1 VFSSWRLGALALIFD
16 ATAMPLMTTK
26 PMFDLAYAGGF
37 AVGAF
42 NVNNME
48 ITQGIIDAC
57 AAERSPLI
65 LQISKGARKYA
76 NIRYL
81 KHIIDAAVEEHPQLP
96 IAIHCDHGDTIELI
110 RQCIRDGYTSV
121 MIDGSHHPFEENVR
135 LTREAVEVA
144 HAAGV
149 VVEAEL
155 GMLGGIEEDV
165 VGLDA
170 AEYEK
175 NVEKFLTDPTQAADF
190 AKRTGID
197 SLAVA
202 IGTSHGAYKF
212 RHEAKLAFGRIEQIM
227 KTCPGLPLVM
237 HGSSSVPQE
246 FVDLVNQYGGQM
258 PNARGVPEDQINLAV
273 SKYGVCKVNIDTD
286 LRLAMTAKIRE
297 VFATKPTEFDP
308 RNYLGPARE
317 AIREMVRHKVRDVLN
332 SAGQADAINQHWE
345 KLGKPLP
352 AFYKKPKAA

>member
-1 VFSSWRLGALALIFD
+1 
-16 ATAMPLMTTK
+16 MPLMTTK
-26 PMFDLAYAGGF
+26 PMFDLAYNGGF

-48 ITQGIIDAC
+48 LAQAILDAC
-57 AAERSPLI
+57 ARENSPLI

-81 KHIIDAAVEEHPQLP
+81 KAIIDAGVAEYPWLP
-96 IAIHCDHGDTIELI
+96 IAIHLDHGDTVDLVQ
-110 RQCIRDGYTSV
+110 QCIKDGFTSV
-121 MIDGSHHPFEENVR
+121 MIDGSHHPYEENVH
-135 LTREAVEVA
+135 LTAEAVKHA

-170 AEYEK
+170 EEYQK
-175 NVEKFLTDPTQAADF
+175 NIEKFLTDPQQAKDF
-190 AKRTGID
+190 YDRTKID

-212 RHEAKLAFGRIEQIM
+212 KHEAVLAFDRIEQIM

-246 FVDLVNQYGGQM
+246 FIDLVNKYGGKM
-258 PNARGVPEDQINLAV
+258 PNARGVPEDQIAMAV
-273 SKYGVCKVNIDTD
+273 QKYAVCKVNIDTD
-286 LRLAMTAKIRE
+286 LRLALTAKIRE
-297 VFATKPTEFDP
+297 TFATKPAEFDP
-308 RNYLGPARE
+308 RNYLGPGRE
-317 AIREMVRHKVRDVLN
+317 AIISMVRRKLHILN
-332 SAGQADAINQHWE
+332 SAGKAETVIKHWE
-345 KLGKPLP
+345 KLGRPLP
-352 AFYKKPKAA
+352 QYYTKGKAA